1 MKHEY
6 SKRPFVSPYYMTL
19 NINRKRQTLG
29 YTTRPVD
36 LTLNWGDKE
45 LRRIVKPVDFGVV
58 NHRRFNPLGNPFQ
71 KSYYKMVSLEE
82 AKEMI
87 RQGLLILQ
95 VSYTDDPTVAA

>member
-6 SKRPFVSPYYMTL
+6 SKRAFVSPYYMTL

-45 LRRIVKPVDFGVV
+45 LRRIVKP
-58 NHRRFNPLGNPFQ
+58 
-71 KSYYKMVSLEE
+71 E
-82 AKEMI
+82 
-87 RQGLLILQ
+87 LLITGDLILLVILFKNRITKWYHWKRQ
-95 VSYTDDPTVAA
+95 KR